1 MIYFRTHVKCVLN
14 LKKIIYFLV
23 KNISLW
29 YISIKDRKYAKKILA
44 YKAGVIMNKIINKL
58 WILIILLF
66 PVNVHAM
73 TGGLSISCSPSTV
86 RANGA
91 VTCTITGTSDEVVS
105 AVEAQITILNDKVT
119 IASFSKDDVWATGNI
134 NTANYINV
142 STENST
148 IKDSFTVGT
157 LSLRISG
164 DANEPNDIR
173 VNIQNVSF
181 TDKDDNKISDGLTG
195 GYATFSI
202 EGQSEQQETPKG
214 LKSLDVTGGVVGGDI
229 IKNMA
234 ANVTLSS
241 DTTSFGIVAVANN
254 ENDQIVCKNVDE
266 DTVLNCGNIEFKTS
280 GGKDSMNIHV
290 EVGEGENLETYSLIV
305 TKDIPATISDPELAT
320 LTVGGQTV
328 ALESG
333 KIEGYTVTLENINNY
348 LINWTLK
355 DSDNYEV
362 TNFTSNPTTH
372 SGVGEFGITIE
383 PKDKSSGLKSVT
395 YSIRVD
401 KAGGNPATQQPT
413 QKPTPITNNPGT
425 GGTSAAIMAI
435 ILFLSL
441 GASIYFYQRNMSSY
455 N

>member
-1 MIYFRTHVKCVLN
+1 
-14 LKKIIYFLV
+14 
-23 KNISLW
+23 
-29 YISIKDRKYAKKILA
+29 
-44 YKAGVIMNKIINKL
+44 MNKIINKL
-58 WILIILLF
+58 WILILLLF

-241 DTTSFGIVAVANN
+241 DTTSFSIVAVANN
-254 ENDQIVCKNVDE
+254 ENDEIVCKNE
-266 DTVLNCGNIEFKTS
+266 DLSKDLECGNITFVGTP
-280 GGKDSMNIHV
+280 SMNIKIL
-290 EVGEGENLETYSLIV
+290 VGTGENQVKYSINIIKEKV
-305 TKDIPATISDPELAT
+305 IEPAELTSLTI
-320 LTVGGQTV
+320 GGQSV
-328 ALESG
+328 ELESG
-333 KIEGYTVTLENINNY
+333 KTEGYVVTLENVNNY
-348 LINWTLK
+348 LISWTLK

-362 TNFTSNPTTH
+362 TNFINNPTTH
-372 SGVGEFGITIE
+372 SGTGEFAIAIE
-383 PKDKSSGLKSVT
+383 PKSQSSGLDKVT
-395 YSIRVD
+395 YTIRVD

-413 QKPTPITNNPGT
+413 KKPTPITGNPGT